1 MIDTHIHFWC
11 LVRGDYH
18 WLKPTNHTLY
28 RDYVPDEVQSSWDQ
42 HGIEGVIAVQAAQ
55 TIEETEYLL
64 SLAQQNDRIVG
75 VVGTLDLH
83 SSDTPRIYER
93 LRQNPQF
100 VGIRYSLLGAQTQVS
115 HFSAPFLAN
124 VRMFAADD
132 FPVDLLMKPTHV
144 PSFLRLLDQVPDLTT
159 VANHLGSPNFDEPL
173 QPWAD
178 AMSELAQHPKAM
190 CKISGMITQV
200 GGYHPEILRDAVQ
213 HLVQCY
219 GAQRLMFGSDWPV
232 ALTAGSYDEVVQLYA
247 DVLPPSLRE
256 DERALMSRENAIR
269 CYLKRMR
276 P

>member
-1 MIDTHIHFWC
+1 MIDTHIHFWR

-18 WLKPTNHTLY
+18 WLKPANQTLY

-64 SLAQQNDRIVG
+64 SLAQQNDRIIG
-75 VVGTLDLH
+75 VVGTLDLN

-100 VGIRYSLLGAQTQVS
+100 VGIRYSLLGAQTQVN

-144 PSFLRLLDQVPDLTT
+144 PNLLRLLDKVPDLTT